1 VLRQRVLTAVVLVA
15 VLLGVMLGLRPIATV
30 WLITL
35 LVLVGAW
42 EWGAF
47 IGSGSVWVRAVFASV
62 VALSLVACLYLYTT
76 TPAFVPTPAFVR
88 ITLSVA
94 MLWWF
99 AAFLWVCLAPGRV
112 SPVAAGLAGLLALV
126 PCWLALVHVTFST
139 GSTHWV
145 LFTLALVWAAD
156 TGAFFAGRWL
166 GRVPLAP
173 RVSPKKTW
181 EGVFGGVLTAALV
194 AWVAATY
201 LFAVDVWPFVVT
213 CTAVAAV
220 SIVGDLTESMLKRA
234 VGLKD
239 SGSVFP
245 GHGGMLDRI
254 DSVTAA
260 APALV
265 FALIGLKVIS

>member
-1 VLRQRVLTAVVLVA
+1 VLKQRVLTAMVLVA
-15 VLLGVMLGLRPIATV
+15 VLLGVMLGLPPIATI
-30 WLITL
+30 WLVTV
-35 LVLVGAW
+35 LVLIGAW
-42 EWGAF
+42 EWAAF
-47 IGSGSVWVRAVFASV
+47 IGNGSAAARAGFTIT
-62 VALSLVACLYLYTT
+62 VAVLLIGCLYFYSTM
-76 TPAFVPTPAFVR
+76 PQFVR
-88 ITLSVA
+88 SALGVA
-94 MLWWF
+94 MLWWIV
-99 AAFLWVCLAPGRV
+99 AFFWVCLAPARV
-112 SPVAAGLAGLLALV
+112 HPLGAALAGILSLV
-126 PCWLALVHVTFST
+126 PCWLALVYITFTTNSAY
-139 GSTHWV
+139 WV

-181 EGVFGGVLTAALV
+181 EGVFGGMLAAALV
-194 AWVAATY
+194 SWVAARY
-201 LFAVDVWPFVVT
+201 VFAVDVWPFVAT
-213 CTAVAAV
+213 CVAVAAI

-265 FALIGLKVIS
+265 FALINLQVIP

>member
-1 VLRQRVLTAVVLVA
+1 VLKQRVLTAIVLVA
-15 VLLGVMLGLRPIATV
+15 VLLGVMLGLPPIATV
-30 WLITL
+30 WLVTV

-42 EWGAF
+42 EWAAF
-47 IGSGSVWVRAVFASV
+47 TGRNTPGTRAGFT
-62 VALSLVACLYLYTT
+62 ALVGLALLGCLYLYATH
-76 TPAFVPTPAFVR
+76 PGFVGVLM
-88 ITLSVA
+88 IVA
-94 MLWWF
+94 MVWWF
-99 AAFLWVCLAPGRV
+99 AAFLWICLAPSRV
-112 SPVAAGLAGLLALV
+112 HPLSAAIAGLLALV
-126 PCWLALVHVTFST
+126 PCWLALVHVTFAT
-139 GSTHWV
+139 QGTQWV

-181 EGVFGGVLTAALV
+181 EGVLGGIATSALV
-194 AWVAATY
+194 AWLAATY
-201 LFAVDVWPFVVT
+201 LFTVDTWPFVISCV
-213 CTAVAAV
+213 AVAAV
-220 SIVGDLTESMLKRA
+220 SVVGDLTESMLKRA

-265 FALIGLKVIS
+265 FALIGLKVLP

>member
-1 VLRQRVLTAVVLVA
+1 MLKERVLTAIVLVV
-15 VLLGVMLGLRPIATV
+15 VLLGVMLGLPPIATV
-30 WLITL
+30 WLLTL

-42 EWGAF
+42 EWAGF
-47 IGSGSVWVRAVFASV
+47 VGTSSPKSRAGFTIA
-62 VALSLVACLYLYTT
+62 VALALVASLYFYTT
-76 TPAFVPTPAFVR
+76 YADFVLMTM
-88 ITLSVA
+88 LVA
-94 MLWWF
+94 VAWWF
-99 AAFLWVCLAPGRV
+99 VAFLWVCLAPGRV
-112 SPVAAGLAGLLALV
+112 NPVTAALAGFLSLV
-126 PCWLALVHVTFST
+126 PCWLALVHVTVST
-139 GSTHWV
+139 QSTHWV

-181 EGVFGGVLTAALV
+181 EGVLGGVLASGLV
-194 AWVAATY
+194 AWVAAKW
-201 LFAVDVWPFVVT
+201 LFVLDVWPFVTT
-213 CTAVAAV
+213 CVAVAAI

-234 VGLKD
+234 AGIKD
-239 SGSVFP
+239 SGTVFP

-265 FALIGLKVIS
+265 FALIALKVIP

>member
-1 VLRQRVLTAVVLVA
+1 MVLVA
-15 VLLGVMLGLRPIATV
+15 VLLGVMLGLPPIATM
-30 WLITL
+30 WLITV
-35 LVLVGAW
+35 LVLIGAW
-42 EWGAF
+42 EWAAF
-47 IGSGSVWVRAVFASV
+47 IGNGSAAARAGFSITVAVLLICCLYFYSTMPQFVRSALGVAVLWWIVAVF
-62 VALSLVACLYLYTT
+62 
-76 TPAFVPTPAFVR
+76 
-88 ITLSVA
+88 
-94 MLWWF
+94 
-99 AAFLWVCLAPGRV
+99 WVCLAPARV
-112 SPVAAGLAGLLALV
+112 HPLSAAAAGILSLV
-126 PCWLALVHVTFST
+126 PCWLALVDITFTTNSAY
-139 GSTHWV
+139 WV

-181 EGVFGGVLTAALV
+181 EGVFGGMLAAALV
-194 AWVAATY
+194 SWVAARY
-201 LFAVDVWPFVVT
+201 VFAVDVWPFVAT
-213 CTAVAAV
+213 CVAVAAI

-265 FALIGLKVIS
+265 FALINLQVIP

>member
-1 VLRQRVLTAVVLVA
+1 MLRQRVLTAMVLVA
-15 VLLGVMLGLRPIATV
+15 VLLGVMLGLPPIATI
-30 WLITL
+30 WLITV
-35 LVLVGAW
+35 LVLIGAW
-42 EWGAF
+42 EWAAF
-47 IGSGSVWVRAVFASV
+47 IGNGSAPARAAFTVV
-62 VALSLVACLYLYTT
+62 VAGLLIGSLYLYSTS
-76 TPAFVPTPAFVR
+76 PDFVR
-88 ITLSVA
+88 VAMTLA
-94 MLWWF
+94 MLWWA
-99 AAFLWVCLAPGRV
+99 AAFLWICLAPTQVNPV
-112 SPVAAGLAGLLALV
+112 SAAIAGVLALV
-126 PCWLALVHVTFST
+126 PCWLALVYITFTTNST
-139 GSTHWV
+139 YWV

-166 GRVPLAP
+166 GRMPLAP

-181 EGVFGGVLTAALV
+181 EGVFGGMLLSGLV
-194 AWVAATY
+194 AWFAASFVFSVEVWKFVAIC
-201 LFAVDVWPFVVT
+201 VG
-213 CTAVAAV
+213 VAAV

-265 FALIGLKVIS
+265 FALLSLQVLP

>member
-1 VLRQRVLTAVVLVA
+1 VLRQRVLTAMVLVA
-15 VLLGVMLGLRPIATV
+15 VLLGVMLGLPPIATI
-30 WLITL
+30 WLITV
-35 LVLVGAW
+35 LVLIGAW
-42 EWGAF
+42 EWAAF
-47 IGSGSVWVRAVFASV
+47 IGNGSAPARAAFTVV
-62 VALSLVACLYLYTT
+62 VAGLLIGSLYLYSTS
-76 TPAFVPTPAFVR
+76 PDFVR
-88 ITLSVA
+88 VAMTLA
-94 MLWWF
+94 MLWWA
-99 AAFLWVCLAPGRV
+99 AAFLWICLAPTQVNPV
-112 SPVAAGLAGLLALV
+112 SAAIAGVLALV
-126 PCWLALVHVTFST
+126 PCWLALVYITFTTNST
-139 GSTHWV
+139 YWV

-166 GRVPLAP
+166 GRMPLAP

-181 EGVFGGVLTAALV
+181 EGVFGGMLLSGLV
-194 AWVAATY
+194 AWFAASFVFSVEVWKFVAIC
-201 LFAVDVWPFVVT
+201 VG
-213 CTAVAAV
+213 VAAV

-265 FALIGLKVIS
+265 FALLSLQVLP

>member
-1 VLRQRVLTAVVLVA
+1 VLTAVVLVA
-15 VLLGVMLGLRPIATV
+15 VLLGVMLGLPPIATI
-30 WLITL
+30 WLVTV
-35 LVLVGAW
+35 LVLIGAW
-42 EWGAF
+42 EWAAF
-47 IGSGSVWVRAVFASV
+47 IGNGSAPARAPFTVT
-62 VALSLVACLYLYTT
+62 VAAFLIGSLYLYSTS
-76 TPAFVPTPAFVR
+76 PEFVR
-88 ITLSVA
+88 LAMTVA
-94 MLWWF
+94 MVWW
-99 AAFLWVCLAPGRV
+99 
-112 SPVAAGLAGLLALV
+112 VAALLWICVAPARVNPVSAAIAGVLALV
-126 PCWLALVHVTFST
+126 PCWLALVYITFT
-139 GSTHWV
+139 TNSTHWV

-181 EGVFGGVLTAALV
+181 EGVFGGMLVSGLV
-194 AWVAATY
+194 AWLAAT
-201 LFAVDVWPFVVT
+201 FVFSVEVWQFVAI
-213 CTAVAAV
+213 CIAVAAV

-265 FALIGLKVIS
+265 FALLTLQVLP

>member
-1 VLRQRVLTAVVLVA
+1 MLKQRVLTAVVLV
-15 VLLGVMLGLRPIATV
+15 VILLGVMLGLPPMATV
-30 WLITL
+30 WLITV
-35 LVLVGAW
+35 LVLIGAW
-42 EWGAF
+42 EWAAF
-47 IGSGSVWVRAVFASV
+47 IGKGTPAARAAYT
-62 VALSLVACLYLYTT
+62 ALVAAALIASLYFHSLS
-76 TPAFVPTPAFVR
+76 PQFVSVMM
-88 ITLSVA
+88 IVA
-94 MLWWF
+94 MVWWMV
-99 AAFLWVCLAPGRV
+99 AFLWVCLAPTRV
-112 SPVAAGLAGLLALV
+112 NPISAGLAGLLALV
-126 PCWLALVHVTFST
+126 PCWLALVYVTVATQST
-139 GSTHWV
+139 YWV

-156 TGAFFAGRWL
+156 TGAFFTGRWL

-181 EGVFGGVLTAALV
+181 EGVVGGVLASALV
-194 AWVAATY
+194 AWLAATF
-201 LFAVDVWPFVVT
+201 LFRVNVWQFVLL

-265 FALIGLKVIS
+265 FALIAMQVIP

>member
-1 VLRQRVLTAVVLVA
+1 MLTAIVLVA
-15 VLLGVMLGLRPIATV
+15 VLLGVMLGLPPIATV

-35 LVLVGAW
+35 LVLIGAW
-42 EWGAF
+42 EWAGFLGNSSPAA
-47 IGSGSVWVRAVFASV
+47 RAVFTIA
-62 VALSLVACLYLYTT
+62 VALALAASFYFYESSAV
-76 TPAFVPTPAFVR
+76 FVR
-88 ITLSVA
+88 LSMSVA
-94 MLWWF
+94 MAWWF
-99 AAFLWVCLAPGRV
+99 AAFLWLCLAPARV
-112 SPVAAGLAGLLALV
+112 NAVTAAVAGLLSLV
-126 PCWLALVHVTFST
+126 PCWLALVYVTIT
-139 GSTHWV
+139 THSTHWV

-181 EGVFGGVLTAALV
+181 EGVLGGVFASGVV
-194 AWVAATY
+194 AWVAATW
-201 LFAVDVWPFVVT
+201 LFTVDVWPFVVT
-213 CTAVAAV
+213 CIAVAAL

-234 VGLKD
+234 AGLKD
-239 SGSVFP
+239 SGSLFP

-265 FALIGLKVIS
+265 FALIAMKIIP

>member
-1 VLRQRVLTAVVLVA
+1 VLRQRVLTAIVLVA
-15 VLLGVMLGLRPIATV
+15 VFLGVMLGLPPIATI
-30 WLITL
+30 WLVT
-35 LVLVGAW
+35 VLILIGAW
-42 EWGAF
+42 EWAAF
-47 IGSGSVWVRAVFASV
+47 TSRGSPAARATFTLV
-62 VALSLVACLYLYTT
+62 VAAILVACLYFYS
-76 TPAFVPTPAFVR
+76 PRFVHGVMT
-88 ITLSVA
+88 VA
-94 MLWWF
+94 IAWWI
-99 AAFLWVCLAPGRV
+99 AAFLWISLAPARV
-112 SPVAAGLAGLLALV
+112 HPVTACIAGLMALV
-126 PCWLALVHVTFST
+126 PCWLALVFVTLET
-139 GSTHWV
+139 GSTRWV

-181 EGVFGGVLTAALV
+181 EGVFGGIATSALV
-194 AWVAATY
+194 ACAAAY
-201 LFAVDVWPFVVT
+201 FLFRVEVWPFVIT
-213 CTAVAAV
+213 CVAVAAV
-220 SIVGDLTESMLKRA
+220 SVVGDLTESMLKRA

-265 FALIGLKVIS
+265 FALIGLKVLP

>member
-1 VLRQRVLTAVVLVA
+1 VLKQRVLTAMVLVA
-15 VLLGVMLGLRPIATV
+15 VLLGVMLGLPPIATI
-30 WLITL
+30 WLITV
-35 LVLVGAW
+35 LVLIGAW
-42 EWGAF
+42 EWAAF
-47 IGSGSVWVRAVFASV
+47 IGNGSAPARAAFTVV
-62 VALSLVACLYLYTT
+62 VAGLLIGSLYLYSTS
-76 TPAFVPTPAFVR
+76 PDFVR
-88 ITLSVA
+88 VAMTLA
-94 MLWWF
+94 MLWWA
-99 AAFLWVCLAPGRV
+99 AAFLWICLAPTQVNPV
-112 SPVAAGLAGLLALV
+112 SAAIAGVLALV
-126 PCWLALVHVTFST
+126 PCWLALVYITFTTNST
-139 GSTHWV
+139 YWV

-166 GRVPLAP
+166 GRMPLAP

-181 EGVFGGVLTAALV
+181 EGVFGGMLLSGLV
-194 AWVAATY
+194 AWFAASFVFSVEVWKFVAIC
-201 LFAVDVWPFVVT
+201 VG
-213 CTAVAAV
+213 VAAV

-265 FALIGLKVIS
+265 FALLSLQVLP

>member
-1 VLRQRVLTAVVLVA
+1 MLKQRVLTALALVA
-15 VLLGVMLGLRPIATV
+15 VLLVVMLGLPPIATV
-30 WLITL
+30 LLITL

-42 EWGAF
+42 EWAAF
-47 IGSGSVWVRAVFASV
+47 IGNGSNSAR
-62 VALSLVACLYLYTT
+62 VAFTLAIGLSLAGCFYLYANVPGTVHVVMT
-76 TPAFVPTPAFVR
+76 AAMVWWMVAFF
-88 ITLSVA
+88 
-94 MLWWF
+94 
-99 AAFLWVCLAPGRV
+99 WVCLAPARV
-112 SPVAAGLAGLLALV
+112 HPLAAGLAGLLALV
-126 PCWLALVHVTFST
+126 PCWLALAYVTLTTQST
-139 GSTHWV
+139 SWV

-156 TGAFFAGRWL
+156 TGAFFAGRWF

-181 EGVFGGVLTAALV
+181 EGVFGGMLASALV
-194 AWVAATY
+194 AWVAGRY
-201 LFAVDVWPFVVT
+201 LFSVDVWPFVVT
-213 CTAVAAV
+213 CIAVAAL

-239 SGSVFP
+239 SGTVFP

-265 FALIGLKVIS
+265 FALIGLKVIP